1 MHTFASK
8 KPGYR
13 AESPSSG
20 AQSRNPFAPNPK
32 LTVSRPGD
40 IYEQEAD
47 RVADEVMRLRKPEQ
61 ECLGCGEKIPGQGSG
76 GHVLPASVRG
86 FFETRFGH
94 DFSKV
99 RVYSDSNAAEMA
111 SGLHA
116 RAFTV
121 GNDIY
126 FGSREYA
133 PGTSTGDKLLAH
145 ELTHTIQQSRGGSH
159 DLGGGA
165 GRTAPI
171 ALSSAP
177 SSIQRKQAVLA
188 PSVTMEN
195 PLERLLKGETD
206 GLTTPFVNGVQIT
219 DTDKLDDALPT
230 PLNYT
235 AGSAANTCKVG
246 KPIDINSQAKIIT
259 ASKPGPRGWTATAPL
274 ATLNKVLG
282 VTDKECPGKKG
293 NINVRMVAKIGNEA
307 YAKLVRSAEGDHEA
321 VVKKSHNDYL
331 KPYHDLVNTKV
342 GSDKDLRKCA
352 EGLAKDLRD
361 KEVEAINNW
370 ATDWL
375 ASVAKLDGQG
385 GPHTS
390 SASFAVVGNC
400 DEVLITIQR

>member
-8 KPGYR
+8 TPGHQDK
-13 AESPSSG
+13 SPSSG

-47 RVADEVMRLRKPEQ
+47 RAADEVMRLRKPEQ
-61 ECLGCGEKIPGQGSG
+61 ECLGCGEKIPGQGSS
-76 GHVLPASVRG
+76 GHALPASVRG

-99 RVYSDSNAAEMA
+99 RVYSDNNAAEMA

-159 DLGGGA
+159 DLRGGP
-165 GRTAPI
+165 GRTAP
-171 ALSSAP
+171 
-177 SSIQRKQAVLA
+177 
-188 PSVTMEN
+188 
-195 PLERLLKGETD
+195 
-206 GLTTPFVNGVQIT
+206 
-219 DTDKLDDALPT
+219 TDKLDDALPT
-230 PLNYT
+230 ALSYT

-259 ASKPGPRGWTATAPL
+259 ASKPGPKGWTATAPL

-282 VTDKECPGKKG
+282 
-293 NINVRMVAKIGNEA
+293 
-307 YAKLVRSAEGDHEA
+307 
-321 VVKKSHNDYL
+321 
-331 KPYHDLVNTKV
+331 
-342 GSDKDLRKCA
+342 
-352 EGLAKDLRD
+352 
-361 KEVEAINNW
+361 
-370 ATDWL
+370 
-375 ASVAKLDGQG
+375 
-385 GPHTS
+385 
-390 SASFAVVGNC
+390 
-400 DEVLITIQR
+400 